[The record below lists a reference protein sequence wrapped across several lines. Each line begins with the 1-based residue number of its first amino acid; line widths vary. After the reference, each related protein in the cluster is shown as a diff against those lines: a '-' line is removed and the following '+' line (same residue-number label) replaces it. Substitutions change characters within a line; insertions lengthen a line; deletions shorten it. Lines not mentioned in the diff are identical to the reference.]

1 MKGVEAVAYDWVA
14 KNLYFVDRARDQIG
28 ICALGRSLAFCTQLM
43 TSQARAIAVHPGY
56 HMIFLGIHGSD
67 GGRIERTFLDG
78 SDRKISFL
86 IFVGITLTFILDLCR
101 SIGAG

>member
-1 MKGVEAVAYDWVA
+1 M
-14 KNLYFVDRARDQIG
+14 L
-28 ICALGRSLAFCTQLM
+28 
-43 TSQARAIAVHPGY
+43 
-56 HMIFLGIHGSD
+56 FLGIHGSN